1 MTMLEFYTYPET
13 RTRAVVAKTIYV
25 SVTGDGDGSEGNPYG
40 WNDMILNLGASTTV
54 VLDDGDYQN
63 VSCIFN
69 SQGVSG
75 NPILLR
81 AKNKGKVKIGASGNF
96 SVNGAFHT
104 FKDLEIYSYYYKNSV
119 TDRFIQTTYP
129 ADIGITGRDC
139 HFKSC
144 VLHNFGNF
152 GNWSTAIN
160 ATIDSCL
167 ILDMGRGNG
176 SLGHSQYI
184 QNLTGIKN
192 IRRSIFITNY
202 ESSFILHM
210 YGSGSSNLV
219 RCHFDS
225 NVFVNGRNLMGSAGT
240 KVEDAD
246 FKNNI
251 VIKGN
256 LELGLLGDT
265 DKAHEFDIQDNV
277 LLDSN
282 MNGKRAGFI
291 TYKGNQVTPAE
302 NSGYG
307 NLVNVDAGD
316 IQNNTYRFYG
326 SSIPVNRFNINYV
339 FGNLAAIVA
348 GTDFEDNST
357 ETLYPSS
364 VPPDSSRVILLEDD
378 GCIVVIANYSEAE
391 SVDVDL
397 TGLPEGDYRA
407 FNAQNYAE
415 YFDFTMS
422 GSNVSFAMT
431 GWTKSVPYAT
441 AGGAMNQSAKPLIF
455 PKFGVFYVRS
465 I

>member
-1 MTMLEFYTYPET
+1 MTMLEFYTHPET
-13 RTRAVVAKTIYV
+13 RTKNFTPKTIYV
-25 SVTGDGDGSEGNPYG
+25 STDGDGDGSEGDPYG
-40 WNDMILNLGASTTV
+40 WDTMLLNLGAGTTV
-54 VLDDGDYQN
+54 ILKDGDYQN
-63 VSCIFN
+63 VNCVFN
-69 SQGVSG
+69 SRGVSG
-75 NPILLR
+75 NPITFR
-81 AKNKGKVKIGASGNF
+81 PENKGAVKIGAAGNF
-96 SVNGAFHT
+96 TVNGDFYT
-104 FKDLEIYSYYYKNSV
+104 FKNLEIYSYYYSV
-119 TDRFIQTTYP
+119 SEIDRFTQTTQP
-129 ADIGITGRDC
+129 SDIGIHGRDC
-139 HFKSC
+139 KIQSC

-152 GNWSTAIN
+152 GNWTPAIN
-160 ATIDSCL
+160 ALIDSCL

-184 QNLTGIKN
+184 QNLTGVKN
-192 IRRSIFITNY
+192 IRRSVFMVNY
-202 ESSFILHM
+202 ESSFCLHM
-210 YGSGSSNLV
+210 YGSGGSNLV
-219 RCHFDS
+219 GCHYND
-225 NVFVNGRNLMGSAGT
+225 NVFVGGRNLMGSAGT
-240 KVEDAD
+240 KVEGAE
-246 FKNNI
+246 FKTNWVINGNI
-251 VIKGN
+251 
-256 LELGLLGDT
+256 ELGLLGPT

-277 LLDSN
+277 LLDSS

-291 TYKGNQVTPAE
+291 TYTGNQVTPAE

-326 SSIPVNRFNINYV
+326 SIPVNRFNINYV
-339 FGNLAAIVA
+339 VGNLAAIVA

-397 TGLPEGDYRA
+397 TGLLDGDYRA
-407 FNAQNYAE
+407 FNAQNYTE

-422 GSNVSFAMT
+422 GSSVSFAMT

-441 AGGAMNQSAKPLIF
+441 DGGAMNQSAKPLIF